1 MLGLHF
7 KIILIIK
14 TTKHIITLLLLLK
27 QEIVRPFMKFHLNL
41 CHAELAS
48 VLVFDCFPM
57 QSFGFFFCSQIF
69 LLNYQFQWI
78 LLMTPTSEHRWDR
91 RDELQRIFTVD
102 DKHNKG
108 SCRVSYPCTNI
119 SYINSSEIQRKLTW
133 VIFWL
138 SIKILVALAALWNPL

>member
-41 CHAELAS
+41 CHAEFAS

-57 QSFGFFFCSQIF
+57 QSFGFFLFPNISVE
-69 LLNYQFQWI
+69 LSVSVDLANY
-78 LLMTPTSEHRWDR
+78 
-91 RDELQRIFTVD
+91 
-102 DKHNKG
+102 
-108 SCRVSYPCTNI
+108 TNI
-119 SYINSSEIQRKLTW
+119 RTSVRQEG
-133 VIFWL
+133 
-138 SIKILVALAALWNPL
+138 